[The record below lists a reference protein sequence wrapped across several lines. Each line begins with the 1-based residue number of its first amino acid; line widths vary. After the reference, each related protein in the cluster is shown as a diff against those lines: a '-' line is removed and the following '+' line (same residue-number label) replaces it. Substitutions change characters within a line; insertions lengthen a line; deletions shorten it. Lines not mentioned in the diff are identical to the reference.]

1 MWKGIP
7 DNRIVTHDE
16 PAWRSRAGYIFQF
29 EYEDNLLR
37 CSEQGWARE
46 VIEDTVLEVC
56 CIPFVANTFAMGD
69 WIQEVEED
77 VYKPVKHCGASVIRM
92 FPKSKKSKD
101 IENIFWLI
109 RENAGLMEISK
120 KKMIA
125 VHCAT
130 EQIESLMITL
140 CEKLLEE
147 GKITSWHFGY
157 RPERS

>member
-1 MWKGIP
+1 MI
-7 DNRIVTHDE
+7 
-16 PAWRSRAGYIFQF
+16 
-29 EYEDNLLR
+29 
-37 CSEQGWARE
+37 
-46 VIEDTVLEVC
+46 LEVC

-69 WIQEVEED
+69 WVQEVEED
-77 VYKPVKHCGASVIRM
+77 TYLPIRHCGASVIRM

-101 IENIFWLI
+101 IELIFWLI

-120 KKMIA
+120 KKTIA

-130 EQIESLMITL
+130 EQIENLMITL